1 MLLQP
6 KYVENIIV
14 ATVYKG
20 VFRWYVTDYAWWFL
34 DYRKWD
40 GMFSKS
46 EDELLEEPEDDFSER
61 FDIDIV
67 DGDNVDKFFEKIKDY
82 EVSTQELRGV
92 FYTTTLVQDEYDC
105 GEGVSISLYYDF
117 DKKIFVD
124 FFSEQFPYYKC
135 IPDGWREENKS
146 AEELLKPEYIYWML
160 GEENMYNRFRRNND

>member
-14 ATVYKG
+14 ATVYQG

-40 GMFSKS
+40 NLFNDS
-46 EDELLEEPEDDFSER
+46 EDGIQEDMEDDYSER

-67 DGDNVDKFFEKIKDY
+67 DGENVDKFFEEIKDY
-82 EVSTQELRGV
+82 EVSTQELRE
-92 FYTTTLVQDEYDC
+92 FFFTSTLVQDECDC

-117 DKKIFVD
+117 DQKIFVD
-124 FFSEQFPYYKC
+124 FFSEPFPYYKC
-135 IPDGWREENKS
+135 IPDGWREERKS
-146 AEELLKPEYIYWML
+146 AEELLKPEDIYWML
-160 GEENMYNRFRRNND
+160 DEENMYDRFRGDDD